1 MLELFKDFLLKCKEF
16 VFSKIIDTK
25 RYCMEINIH
34 IEAKKLDKNL
44 KLAIEEYVKRTS
56 PYCRI
61 NIKLYKSLEKLTM
74 KAGSKAYQIVPGNN
88 SPSSP
93 ELAQLIN
100 KLNVNGF
107 SCIEFIIANS
117 EEAPNITEH
126 ELEEFNLSSF
136 TMSPDLTT
144 VVLTEQIYR
153 AYTIMNNI
161 TYHK

>member
-1 MLELFKDFLLKCKEF
+1 
-16 VFSKIIDTK
+16 
-25 RYCMEINIH
+25 MEINLH
-34 IEAKKLDKNL
+34 IETKKLDKNL

-61 NIKLYKSLEKLTM
+61 NIKLYKNLEKLTM
-74 KAGSKAYQIVPGNN
+74 KSGSKAYLVVPGDD

-100 KLNVNGF
+100 QLNIKGY
-107 SCIEFIIANS
+107 SCIEFIISNP
-117 EEAPNITEH
+117 EAAYNITTND
-126 ELEEFNLSSF
+126 LENFNLSSF

-144 VVLTEQIYR
+144 VVLTEQLYR